1 MRPASLPMESL
12 QELVARASSL
22 SDRLAGMASRALGEL
37 QVRGGGSVP
46 DPAVS
51 GAACPTPA
59 WLRSVAKV
67 TGTGAGLQVR
77 TSMALRELPAVVDAV
92 VDGTITQQHGRVL
105 TRLVGKIEPAALRRS
120 QPQLIEVA
128 RRTDPDQLGQYVSH
142 LLATWCEP
150 ALDAEEA
157 SAEDRRFL
165 QLRDTH
171 RGSVRGSF
179 EIPDADAEVLRT
191 VLASLARRD
200 GSEDTRS
207 ARQRNADVLTDV
219 FGVALR
225 HADLPGTGGSRPRLT
240 YVIPVAWALRLP
252 SAAARATGHNA
263 GHLGNTTDPTA
274 AFAIDLERHPG
285 ADCASAP
292 GPVRRPA
299 RGSRRCCV
307 TPRSSGSCS
316 TSPVRSSAWP
326 RSPTRSPLLSVVP
339 SPAATAK
346 GCSRPPAFCDV
357 HHLRAR
363 ADGGPTTIDNLVLLC
378 RRHHVMW
385 HRQLLDLTDL
395 RTPWIQLPQPRVPA
409 HD

>member
-1 MRPASLPMESL
+1 
-12 QELVARASSL
+12 
-22 SDRLAGMASRALGEL
+22 
-37 QVRGGGSVP
+37 
-46 DPAVS
+46 
-51 GAACPTPA
+51 
-59 WLRSVAKV
+59 
-67 TGTGAGLQVR
+67 
-77 TSMALRELPAVVDAV
+77 
-92 VDGTITQQHGRVL
+92 
-105 TRLVGKIEPAALRRS
+105 
-120 QPQLIEVA
+120 
-128 RRTDPDQLGQYVSH
+128 
-142 LLATWCEP
+142 
-150 ALDAEEA
+150 
-157 SAEDRRFL
+157 
-165 QLRDTH
+165 
-171 RGSVRGSF
+171 
-179 EIPDADAEVLRT
+179 VLRT

-292 GPVRRPA
+292 WTGPATRARIQTLLCDAQVERVVLDESGQVLSLASVTDQITTAQRRA
-299 RGSRRCCV
+299 VAGRDRCC
-307 TPRSSGSCS
+307 
-316 TSPVRSSAWP
+316 
-326 RSPTRSPLLSVVP
+326 
-339 SPAATAK
+339 TAK

-395 RTPWIQLPQPRVPA
+395 RTPWIQLPQPRAPA